1 MIKIKYNSELKK
13 FLYSLVGYELTRDKY
28 EKILDYF
35 NQIVNELEWTKKAS
49 YNKSKDLHKYRTQ
62 IDKAIEYLENH
73 TYDKNGEC
81 GYTPDWEVRELY
93 DILKGSDSNE

>member
-1 MIKIKYNSELKK
+1 MNYNFNMSKIYMNKLEAKIKEQR
-13 FLYSLVGYELTRDKY
+13 ER
-28 EKILDYF
+28 
-35 NQIVNELEWTKKAS
+35 
-49 YNKSKDLHKYRTQ
+49 

-93 DILKGSDSNE
+93 DILKGSDEE